1 MAPRNTL
8 SRSLH
13 DIGLA
18 SWFGGSLMGA
28 IGLNGGAAS
37 ASDPKERLSISSAG
51 WQKWTPVLLGSV
63 VAHAVGSVGM
73 LVGDRGRVALQKGAR
88 GPVIAKTLITLAA
101 AGASTWSGLVG
112 RTQAD
117 HSDEA
122 VRGATEAGGW
132 ESSGLA
138 AAQQQQKVAQ
148 WLVPALTGVLIVLA
162 AQQGEM
168 QRPGK
173 GRLGR

>member
-13 DIGLA
+13 DVGLA
-18 SWFGGSLMGA
+18 GWFGGSLMGA
-28 IGLNGGAAS
+28 IGLNGAAAS
-37 ASDPKERLSISSAG
+37 ARDPKERLSIAAVG
-51 WQKWTPVLLGSV
+51 WQKWTPFLLTAVG
-63 VAHAVGSVGM
+63 AHAVGSVGM
-73 LVGDRGRVALQKGAR
+73 LLGDRGRIALQKGAR
-88 GPVIAKTLITLAA
+88 GPVVAKTLLTLAA
-101 AGASTWSGLVG
+101 AGASTWSALAG
-112 RTQAD
+112 RAQAD
-117 HSDEA
+117 HSGEA

-148 WLVPALTGVLIVLA
+148 WLVPALTGVLLVLA

-173 GRLGR
+173 GN